1 VSLAASHRN
10 GWVSRPFSSSS
21 WSLQDR
27 SEDADVLCNAHEL
40 SQIGWNATAEDL
52 PAGVKLTVTNADP
65 KQVPKL
71 KALGFMGIMV
81 LGAHHQ
87 SHHLMMA
94 KGEFNM
100 H

>member
-1 VSLAASHRN
+1 
-10 GWVSRPFSSSS
+10 
-21 WSLQDR
+21 
-27 SEDADVLCNAHEL
+27 
-40 SQIGWNATAEDL
+40 L